1 MVYCLVSSYK
11 SPVKLNM
18 PPKRSPS
25 AVKAVEATD
34 ETAQPVT
41 KKSRAE
47 PAAAPKTGRKAA
59 PKKSAASAVADDDE
73 SVATNLKS
81 GAASAKA
88 EVDSSTTTTSKSGA
102 AAPAAAAADKK
113 KAEEDETPLGPGHP
127 GNKPLI
133 TAFLQLAVYEYKFG
147 DPFAALGCLK
157 VHEKLRR
164 HVPEKIDPTTASK
177 KLPEECHI
185 GRGAKIQIDQFYG
198 ITTSPNVPVVAGQIN
213 RLEELRAENG
223 TAVPELDGN
232 HNDALEKLIAEIK
245 ATAVEGKPLSAEVLK
260 KIEAAKAQFLPL
272 KIPGL
277 KDILR
282 TNQQILT
289 GVKDD
294 LIERCAQGAVLGA
307 VPRCPHCHG
316 GKLRFDKEKGLY
328 WCHGYMDDDEY
339 KTCYFNTNTVQFDP
353 WM

>member
-1 MVYCLVSSYK
+1 
-11 SPVKLNM
+11 M
-18 PPKRSPS
+18 PPKRAPPAKVVDAS
-25 AVKAVEATD
+25 VD

-41 KKSRAE
+41 KKARAE
-47 PAAAPKTGRKAA
+47 PAAAAPKTGRKAA
-59 PKKSAASAVADDDE
+59 PKKSAATKAADDDE
-73 SVATNLKS
+73 DVAVAGNQKS
-81 GAASAKA
+81 GAVSAKA
-88 EVDSSTTTTSKSGA
+88 EVDDSASTTTKSGA
-102 AAPAAAAADKK
+102 TTAPAAATTPAAKK

-157 VHEKLRR
+157 VHERLRR
-164 HVPEKIDPTTASK
+164 HVPEKIDPSTASK

-213 RLEELRAENG
+213 RLEELRAEHG
-223 TAVPELDGN
+223 ATVPELDGN
-232 HNDALEKLIAEIK
+232 HNDALEKLIADIK
-245 ATAVEGKPLSAEVLK
+245 ATAIEGKPLSAETLK
-260 KIEAAKAQFLPL
+260 KIEAARAQFLPL

-289 GVKDD
+289 GVKED

-316 GKLRFDKEKGLY
+316 GKLRFDKEKGQY
-328 WCHGYMDDDEY
+328 WCHGFMDDDEY
-339 KTCYFNTNTVQFDP
+339 KTCYFNTNTVEFDP